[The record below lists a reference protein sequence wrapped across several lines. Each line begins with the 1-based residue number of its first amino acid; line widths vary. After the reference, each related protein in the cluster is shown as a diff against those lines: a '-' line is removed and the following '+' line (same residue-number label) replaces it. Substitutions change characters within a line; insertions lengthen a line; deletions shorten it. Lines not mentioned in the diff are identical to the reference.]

1 MDAAT
6 RHTRRCRAIADTV
19 AQVRR
24 IEAEHGVNRDS
35 LDRIREALLALGAR
49 RELFPIEDFPLPP
62 EGAPRN
68 NALYRLSEDPD
79 HRFALYAHVSR
90 GGTNTPAHDHS
101 TWAVIAG
108 LQGEEVNR
116 LYDHDGQGGVAQ
128 RGTCIVGT
136 GTGITFMPED
146 LHSIHTGPGELV
158 LNFHMYGLALE
169 QLHRRRYYKPLT
181 REWAHFPASEG
192 IRDLPQPA

>member
-6 RHTRRCRAIADTV
+6 RHARRRDAIADTV

-24 IEAEHGVNRDS
+24 IEAEHGVSRDS

-49 RELFPIEDFPLPP
+49 RELFPVEDFPLPAP
-62 EGAPRN
+62 GAPRN

-90 GGTNTPAHDHS
+90 GGTDTPAHDHS

-108 LQGEEVNR
+108 LQGEELNR
-116 LYDHDGQGGVAQ
+116 LYDHDGRGGVAQ
-128 RGTCIVGT
+128 RGSYTVGVGT
-136 GTGITFMPED
+136 GIAFLPDD
-146 LHSIHTGPGELV
+146 LHSIHTVPGEVV

-169 QLHRRRYYKPLT
+169 QLHRRRYYKAHT
-181 REWAHFPASEG
+181 GEWAHFPASEG

>member
-6 RHTRRCRAIADTV
+6 RHALRREAIADTV

-24 IEAEHGVNRDS
+24 IEAEHGVTRES
-35 LDRIREALLALGAR
+35 LARIREALLALGER
-49 RELFPIEDFPLPP
+49 RELFPVADFPLPP

-68 NALYRLSEDPD
+68 NALYRLSEDAD

-90 GGTNTPAHDHS
+90 GGTNSPAHDHS

-108 LQGEEVNR
+108 LQGAEVNR

-128 RGTCIVGT
+128 RGSYTVGS
-136 GTGITFMPED
+136 GTDIAFMPDD
-146 LHSIHTGPGELV
+146 LHSIHTEPGELV

-169 QLHRRRYYKPLT
+169 QLHRRRYYKAHT
-181 REWAHFPASEG
+181 GEWAHFPASEG
-192 IRDLPQPA
+192 IRNLPQPA